1 MYEAPIPVN
10 NPEQKIFELTSN
22 KGNKFIFTFKNIESN
37 TLFISAVFDDGV
49 VKTFYETEF
58 PLEKI
63 QENKAFS
70 IYDTIDEIIVEL
82 FPLIDN
88 GKIHLTE
95 EEGDAINIKFDL
107 PFKKFKNID
116 FLIKEKKKAKDEKIN
131 ELYEIVIT
139 QNKEITN
146 LKSKLENVEK
156 NFNELKQTVGN
167 LNELLIDLLNE
178 NKENFKRKQFENDV
192 ITNTRS
198 NIFKSLE
205 EIDFIIDRLKNT
217 QKLKNKKISF
227 NLLFKATR
235 DGQNSSDFHKKCVGK
250 VQQLIFIKTTKGEI
264 FGGYT
269 EEGFYNRDKYYRDN
283 NAFVF
288 SFYKRKIYNIRRDLN
303 AIYDSKSYGPCFA
316 GESESSW
323 IIYVP
328 SKMLADKSNTCE
340 SDKSNFNGITSDF
353 EINNG
358 EKYFNIQEIEV
369 YQILYN

>member
-1 MYEAPIPVN
+1 M
-10 NPEQKIFELTSN
+10 
-22 KGNKFIFTFKNIESN
+22 
-37 TLFISAVFDDGV
+37 
-49 VKTFYETEF
+49 KTFYETEF

-70 IYDTIDEIIVEL
+70 IYDTLDEILVEL
-82 FPLIDN
+82 FPLIDKGN
-88 GKIHLTE
+88 IHLTE

-116 FLIKEKKKAKDEKIN
+116 FLIKEKKKEKDEKIN

-235 DGQNSSDFHKKCVGK
+235 DGQNSSDFHKKCDGK
-250 VQQLIFIKTTKGEI
+250 VQQLVFIKTTKGEI

-269 EEGFYNRDKYYRDN
+269 EIGFNNRDGAYKDN

-288 SFYKRKIYNIRRDLN
+288 SLFTRKIYNIKRDICDYKN
-303 AIYDSKSYGPCFA
+303 YGPCFE
-316 GESESSW
+316 GDNESTW
-323 IIYVP
+323 IIHIP
-328 SKMLADKSNTCE
+328 SKMFVDQSYTC
-340 SDKSNFNGITSDF
+340 KMNQCYFNGITSDF